1 MEKDLTDEEVAQRV
15 AILKRYRKM
24 LEEQRA
30 KFREYLTVLE
40 KQAQGIE
47 DVNDEAIAAHAELE
61 HQIVTNISTLHKVT
75 LPLEKLYKDTHP
87 EEDAEIP
94 QLKADLQH
102 LRDEVLKQNEKNR
115 DLLKTKIVEVRNQ
128 IKRIQNPNFKP
139 YANSRSVYSQN
150 TPTASIIDVE
160 M

>member
-1 MEKDLTDEEVAQRV
+1 MQENLSNEEIEERI

-30 KFREYLTVLE
+30 KFREYLAVLE

-47 DVNDEAIAAHAELE
+47 EENEEVIAAHAELE
-61 HQIVTNISTLHKVT
+61 HQIITNISTLQKVT
-75 LPLEKLYKDTHP
+75 LPLERLYNDSFH
-87 EEDAEIP
+87 EEDAHIP
-94 QLKADLQH
+94 ELKADLHH

-115 DLLKTKIVEVRNQ
+115 ELLKIKIVEVKNQ
-128 IKRIQNPNFKP
+128 IKRIQNPKFNP

-150 TPTASIIDVE
+150 ASTASIIDVE
-160 M
+160 I